1 MSAAKIAERS
11 ARACVLAAD
20 LEGAAKEARR
30 TAPRAPE
37 ERLEAN
43 ALTADLA
50 DEPRRTDAREDATAP
65 GDEGRGREGE
75 GGRGGSASRR
85 EGRISDPTLERNDA
99 SRRAPAPRVRADAT
113 RERVAAA
120 RSRATDPRPA
130 RSRIDPRPRPRGR
143 AANEGARARRPRRPR
158 SRSRRHRIE
167 EYRARAERHTGA
179 ARRVAPGGRPRAR
192 GIANA
197 PTAGEVIMRALMVR
211 GVESVVP
218 RGRVQECAA
227 RRRAARGEQRGC
239 WLGVDIA
246 RAFPDRRNRARGLF
260 RHPSRRAIRR
270 TPRASAVSP
279 PGIKNLPFGAYYS
292 IRSIGGPLSKPD
304 DVADRNG
311 RLISERPSVSVKH
324 FALSRSAF
332 RPLK

>member
-85 EGRISDPTLERNDA
+85 GGRISDPTLERNDA

-120 RSRATDPRPA
+120 RSRATGSASRAIADRSPPEAA
-130 RSRIDPRPRPRGR
+130 REGGERGR
-143 AANEGARARRPRRPR
+143 ARAPPASSAIALASSSDRGISCARGTPHGGGSARRARGPSPRARDRERTDGGRGHHESAHGARGRVGGSARARAGVCG
-158 SRSRRHRIE
+158 E
-167 EYRARAERHTGA
+167 EASGARGAARLLVGSGYRARFSGPSKSRAGPFPPPVA
-179 ARRVAPGGRPRAR
+179 ACDSPDAPSECGVAPGNKEPSFWSVLFHSVDR
-192 GIANA
+192 G
-197 PTAGEVIMRALMVR
+197 P
-211 GVESVVP
+211 
-218 RGRVQECAA
+218 
-227 RRRAARGEQRGC
+227 
-239 WLGVDIA
+239 
-246 RAFPDRRNRARGLF
+246 AFETR
-260 RHPSRRAIRR
+260 
-270 TPRASAVSP
+270 
-279 PGIKNLPFGAYYS
+279 
-292 IRSIGGPLSKPD
+292 
-304 DVADRNG
+304 
-311 RLISERPSVSVKH
+311 
-324 FALSRSAF
+324 
-332 RPLK
+332 

>member
-65 GDEGRGREGE
+65 GDEGRGR
-75 GGRGGSASRR
+75 GGGGSASRR
-85 EGRISDPTLERNDA
+85 GVGSRIRTLERNDA

-130 RSRIDPRPRPRGR
+130 RSWIDPRPRPRGR

-158 SRSRRHRIE
+158 SRARRHRIE

-197 PTAGEVIMRALMVR
+197 PTAGEVTARALMVR

-270 TPRASAVSP
+270 TPRARCSR
-279 PGIKNLPFGAYYS
+279 PGNKEPSFWSVLFHS
-292 IRSIGGPLSKPD
+292 VDRGP
-304 DVADRNG
+304 
-311 RLISERPSVSVKH
+311 
-324 FALSRSAF
+324 AF
-332 RPLK
+332 ETR

>member
-85 EGRISDPTLERNDA
+85 GVGSRIRRLNETTRRDA
-99 SRRAPAPRVRADAT
+99 RRRRADAT

-239 WLGVDIA
+239 WLAVDIA

-311 RLISERPSVSVKH
+311 RLIFRATEQTFR
-324 FALSRSAF
+324 ALPR
-332 RPLK
+332 